1 MPLIYLA
8 NKNPSHPLAGAFMIA
23 VMKQDSTNP
32 DHPSS
37 AGNGKRLKS
46 RRRSRL
52 KRTPSRETLGQL
64 AGLGLSRAACI
75 WRAKGPLTD
84 MFVAS
89 ATSSP
94 EKIRIIRRL
103 GARIYDVFR
112 DDETSVARQKR
123 RRSRRR
129 RAVLAQEGR
138 RRGLFRISAG
148 DLRS

>member
-1 MPLIYLA
+1 
-8 NKNPSHPLAGAFMIA
+8 
-23 VMKQDSTNP
+23 MKQNCTNP
-32 DHPSS
+32 DHLSF

-46 RRRSRL
+46 RRRARL

-64 AGLGLSRAACI
+64 AGLGLSKAACI
-75 WRAKGPLTD
+75 WRTKGPLTE
-84 MFVAS
+84 MLVAS
-89 ATSSP
+89 AKSSP
-94 EKIRIIRRL
+94 EKIRTIRRL

-112 DDETSVARQKR
+112 DDETSVALQKR

-129 RAVLAQEGR
+129 RSVLAQEGR